1 MKMRIGRHGRRAG
14 SPWRVPDNRMMSS
27 AILSPRELLQQNDP
41 QLFAALASEEQRQAT
56 GIELIPSENYTY
68 PEVLVA
74 LGSVFTNKYAEGYP
88 GRRYYGGQEFTDAIE
103 RLARSR
109 AKALF
114 RCEHVNVQPLSGAP
128 MNAAVYL
135 ATLQPGDT
143 VMGMDL
149 SHGGHL
155 THGAP
160 VSHMG
165 RLFNWIRYKTDP
177 DNEGRIDFD
186 ALRRSALEHRPKM
199 IVCGYSSYPRDYAYG
214 PFKSIADEVGA
225 LTLADVSHI
234 GGLIAGGALSNPVDA
249 GFDFVTTTTHKS
261 LRGPR
266 GGMILCRK
274 DFRKVIDQS
283 VFPGL
288 QGGPH
293 MNQVAAT
300 AITLGKALQ
309 PEFRLYCRQVM
320 ANAQALAHTL
330 LDGGAALVTGGT
342 ANHMMVVDCVRSFGM
357 NGRQAEETLDEIAV
371 TCNKQ
376 VVPDDPNPPLRPSG
390 IRLGTPA
397 ATTRGMR
404 EPEMEVLGTCMVEA
418 LRQCGDPNA
427 LAGLKRRVQELCAA
441 FPAPG
446 IPQ

>member
-1 MKMRIGRHGRRAG
+1 MH
-14 SPWRVPDNRMMSS
+14 
-27 AILSPRELLQQNDP
+27 SPRELLQRNDP
-41 QLFAALASEEQRQAT
+41 ELFAALVGEEERQAT

-68 PEVLVA
+68 PEVLA
-74 LGSVFTNKYAEGYP
+74 TLGSVFTNKYAEGYP
-88 GRRYYGGQEFTDAIE
+88 GRRYYGGQTYTDAIE
-103 RLARSR
+103 RIARTR
-109 AKALF
+109 ARRLF
-114 RCEHVNVQPLSGAP
+114 RCEHANVQPLSGAP

-135 ATLQPGDT
+135 ALLEPGDT

-165 RLFNWIRYKTDP
+165 KLFRWIRYKTDP
-177 DNEGRIDFD
+177 EAEGRIDFD
-186 ALRRSALEHRPKM
+186 ALRSSALAHRPKM
-199 IVCGYSSYPRDYAYG
+199 IVCGYSSYPRDYDYG

-234 GGLIAGGALSNPVDA
+234 GGLIAGGVLANPFDA
-249 GFDFVTTTTHKS
+249 GFDLVTTTTHKS

-274 DFRKVIDQS
+274 EFRKAIDKS

-300 AITLGKALQ
+300 AVALGKALQ
-309 PEFRLYCRQVM
+309 PAFGDYCRQVL
-320 ANAQALAHTL
+320 ANALALARAL
-330 LDGGAALVTGGT
+330 LDGGADLVTGGT
-342 ANHMMVVDCVRSFGM
+342 ANHMMVVDCVRSFGL
-357 NGRQAEETLDEIAV
+357 NGRVAEETLDAIAI

-397 ATTRGMR
+397 ATTRGML
-404 EPEMEVLGTCMVEA
+404 EPEMKALGTCMVEA
-418 LRQCGDPNA
+418 LRSPGDEES
-427 LAGLKRRVQELCAA
+427 LGRLKARVQDLCAS

-446 IPQ
+446 VPG